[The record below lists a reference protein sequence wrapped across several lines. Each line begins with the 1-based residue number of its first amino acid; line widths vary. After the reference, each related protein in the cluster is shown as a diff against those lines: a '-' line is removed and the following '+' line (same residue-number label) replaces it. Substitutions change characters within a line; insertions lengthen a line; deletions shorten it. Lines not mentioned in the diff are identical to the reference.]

1 MGGWV
6 VYTWR
11 AAVAGIEAVTAL
23 CAALNLAYFLHRVSS
38 VDSPSRRAAAFV
50 LALISLGS
58 LAESVV
64 VIGSLETNGFV
75 PLAAPASWIV
85 ARAITLAGTGFISAL
100 ILKGD
105 RQSEIGKSAMGN
117 RQLAVGNE
125 VRVGGGAGEG

>member
-1 MGGWV
+1 MGCLYVGGSGRRDRSRH
-6 VYTWR
+6 R
-11 AAVAGIEAVTAL
+11 A

-75 PLAAPASWIV
+75 PLAAPAAWVV
-85 ARAITLAGTGFISAL
+85 ARGTTLAGTGFKSAL
-100 ILKGD
+100 ILKA
-105 RQSEIGKSAMGN
+105 IGN
-117 RQLAVGNE
+117 RK
-125 VRVGGGAGEG
+125 

>member
-50 LALISLGS
+50 RALISLGS

-75 PLAAPASWIV
+75 PQE
-85 ARAITLAGTGFISAL
+85 TLDAL
-100 ILKGD
+100 LDELEFFDEHPHRIR
-105 RQSEIGKSAMGN
+105 RQRKRRRPHG
-117 RQLAVGNE
+117 QV
-125 VRVGGGAGEG
+125 

>member
-11 AAVAGIEAVTAL
+11 AAVAGIEAVSAL
-23 CAALNLAYFLHRVSS
+23 CAALNLAYFLHRVST

-75 PLAAPASWIV
+75 PLAAPAAWVV
-85 ARAITLAGTGFISAL
+85 ARGTTLAGTGFKSAL
-100 ILKGD
+100 ILKA
-105 RQSEIGKSAMGN
+105 IGN
-117 RQLAVGNE
+117 RK
-125 VRVGGGAGEG
+125 